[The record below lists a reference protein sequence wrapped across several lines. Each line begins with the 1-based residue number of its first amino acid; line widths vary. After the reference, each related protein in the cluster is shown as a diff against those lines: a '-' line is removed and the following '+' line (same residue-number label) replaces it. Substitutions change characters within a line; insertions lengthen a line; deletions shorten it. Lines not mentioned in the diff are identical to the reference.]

1 MYKLIRIYDVESND
15 NEVIS
20 AKYDVLSEL
29 SKFDYGISTERELID
44 ICKSKDMPDINEG
57 CIYSVVKYE
66 NDIPVADEAQL
77 FYHTDN
83 NSESFLDIADW
94 DARIITGVAL
104 GCDLSI
110 SKNFT
115 LNNNVHNDKLDN
127 SYEEY
132 RKLCDEYSQKVK
144 YPEYD
149 EWCKESIFRIIKE
162 QGISDNEEYLI
173 TKVFNPNSDLYE
185 CLDGNDPEYVLGWIN
200 SKPQYRESLFNTI
213 YDGFYDVYA
222 DKYEAMNKELANMEY
237 ECCTGKD
244 ILAELIG
251 KMTILIL
258 IYSIK
263 HLKKLV

>member
-44 ICKSKDMPDINEG
+44 ICKSKNMPDINEG

-83 NSESFLDIADW
+83 NGESFLDIADW

-110 SKNFT
+110 SKNSS
-115 LNNNVHNDKLDN
+115 K
-127 SYEEY
+127 
-132 RKLCDEYSQKVK
+132 Q
-144 YPEYD
+144 
-149 EWCKESIFRIIKE
+149 
-162 QGISDNEEYLI
+162 
-173 TKVFNPNSDLYE
+173 
-185 CLDGNDPEYVLGWIN
+185 VLFL
-200 SKPQYRESLFNTI
+200 RTI
-213 YDGFYDVYA
+213 
-222 DKYEAMNKELANMEY
+222 
-237 ECCTGKD
+237 
-244 ILAELIG
+244 
-251 KMTILIL
+251 
-258 IYSIK
+258 
-263 HLKKLV
+263 